1 MTGYSS
7 ACYIAA
13 SITFTK
19 ETKMT
24 ISFYNASVKP
34 MKRAVANLREVMKIG
49 AKFASDSGISE
60 TDMLSKKLAEDM
72 FNLGMQM
79 NLLKVLGSDQGLLL
93 VTGVK
98 PSPAPAGAANFADVD
113 AMLAAVLTDLD
124 QIDEDAFN
132 AAVASNKKMVC
143 TLPPGCAHFEDCW
156 SFVQEWALPHM
167 YFHVTT
173 AYCILR
179 NNGVPLTKGNF
190 LGALEMQMV
199 PHAK

>member
-1 MTGYSS
+1 
-7 ACYIAA
+7 
-13 SITFTK
+13 
-19 ETKMT
+19 MT

-34 MKRAVANLREVMKIG
+34 MKRAVANLRDVMKLG
-49 AKFASDSGISE
+49 AQYAADNGIAE
-60 TDMLSKKLAEDM
+60 ADLLGKKLADNM
-72 FNLGMQM
+72 FDLGMQM

-98 PSPAPAGAANFADVD
+98 PSDAPPAAKSFADAD
-113 AMLAAVLTDLD
+113 AMLAAILSDLGN
-124 QIDEDAFN
+124 INEDEFN
-132 AAVASNKKMVC
+132 AAVAANKKMVC

-179 NNGVPLTKGNF
+179 NNGVPLSKGNF